1 MPAVY
6 HHLGVR
12 FLYPENWQ
20 VQDEEPDEWPRTV
33 TLQSEQTSFWSL
45 YVYPPDHD
53 ARAAVTDVIG
63 TIRELYEDLEVLPSK
78 EMYGDVETK
87 GVDIAFFYLD
97 LLVEAKIRCV
107 KTPSA
112 LLLWHYQAESK
123 EFDAMEAVFQAI
135 VTSLLATHV
144 AAVR

>member
-112 LLLWHYQAESK
+112 LLLWHCQAESK

>member
-6 HHLGVR
+6 QKLGLQ
-12 FLYPENWQ
+12 FLYPENWSI
-20 VQDEEPDEWPRTV
+20 QDEETDDWPRTV

-53 ARAAVTDVIG
+53 ARQAVTEVVNS
-63 TIRELYEDLEVLPSK
+63 IRELYEDLEVLPAK
-78 EMYGDVETK
+78 ETIADCEAK

-97 LLVEAKIRCV
+97 LLVEAKIRCL

-112 LLLWHYQAESK
+112 LLLWHCQAESR
-123 EFDAMEAVFQAI
+123 EFDAMEPVFQAI
-135 VTSLLATHV
+135 ATSLLSRHV
-144 AAVR
+144 QAAV